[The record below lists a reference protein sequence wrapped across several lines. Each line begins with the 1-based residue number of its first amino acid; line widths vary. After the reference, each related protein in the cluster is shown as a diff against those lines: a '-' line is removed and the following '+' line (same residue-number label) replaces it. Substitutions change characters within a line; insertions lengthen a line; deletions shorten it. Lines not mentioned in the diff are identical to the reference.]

1 MKSKYYNDFKNNPL
15 ALELISTIDEVNQY
29 INDLKWVS
37 KRMTEKRTT
46 VETYEHPRIIRSAE
60 KKAEKLIEQL
70 KEFIRIKNPNPKRE
84 ELIAEARESI
94 RQYKEVSLT
103 LSPANE
109 ARKTY
114 GNGDENNAIKVRA
127 TVRNKNTLFSPN
139 SMANE
144 ARKTYGNGDET
155 NAIKVRATVRN
166 KNRQFSPKYTAN
178 EEKKE
183 EVRATVRNKNRQF
196 SPKSTANEEKKEE
209 VRATVRQFSPISRPE
224 PPVEYNEN
232 MANRFMKETP
242 PKEQP
247 PPPQE
252 QAQEKAQE
260 QAQEPPNWVK
270 NLERQTPSALPQA
283 SAPQTLPQ
291 ASAPR
296 NTLKNVYEDRKGHWE
311 KKNNGKGWK
320 DKVIGNL

>member
-183 EVRATVRNKNRQF
+183 EVRATVR
-196 SPKSTANEEKKEE
+196 
-209 VRATVRQFSPISRPE
+209 QFSPISRPE